1 MKFIHLFLQ
10 RSMMISVFTDEFF
23 MKKAIEE
30 ARQAADELEV
40 PVGAVIVCNNTI
52 IAKAHNQVESLSDIT
67 AHAEILAIT
76 AASNYLGSKFLEEC
90 TMYVTLEPCPMC
102 AGAINWA
109 RLGKLVYGA
118 ADDKR
123 GFMQYGKELL
133 HPSTKLEYGVHHE
146 ECSHMMRSF
155 FKALR

>member
-1 MKFIHLFLQ
+1 
-10 RSMMISVFTDEFF
+10 MISIFTDEHY
-23 MKKAIEE
+23 MNKALEE
-30 ARQAADELEV
+30 AGIAYEKGEV

-67 AHAEILAIT
+67 AHAEILAISS
-76 AASNYLGSKFLEEC
+76 ACNYLGTKFLEEC

-118 ADDKR
+118 ADDRR
-123 GFMQYGKELL
+123 GFMRYGKEML
-133 HPSTKLEYGVHHE
+133 HKTTKLEFGIKNE
-146 ECSHMMRSF
+146 ESGKMLKKF